1 MELNQLQYVQENA
14 AAATAT
20 TTTSRVRCA
29 ATTAVAV
36 VRQPFQIITTTLL
49 SLLLPLSFLLL
60 ARLATAH
67 YLLSVSEDQSPT
79 PPVSF
84 IAAYLLYS
92 KTPTI
97 LHFTVSIISVSSLSY
112 ALTGKTTFPGWSSAE
127 PLTRP
132 RLYVSWLLLAVLQLC
147 VGVGIEGTVAA
158 GVEGSSFGEEGSF
171 ICRLVFFFGLHEIM
185 LFWRRAVVKPVV
197 DDTVFGGGWRVEG
210 RLEKAVVGL
219 SYGGLWW
226 WRLREEVEALVV
238 VAEVK
243 REMMLGI
250 GVVDFV
256 GWWLYYVA
264 VTVGMVRV
272 VKGLISTVAI
282 LTRRRESR
290 PPNDQKV

>member
-1 MELNQLQYVQENA
+1 MELNQSQYVQED
-14 AAATAT
+14 AT
-20 TTTSRVRCA
+20 TTTTRVRCA
-29 ATTAVAV
+29 TATAVAV
-36 VRQPFQIITTTLL
+36 VRQSFQIITTTLL

-67 YLLSVSEDQSPT
+67 YLLSVSENHPPPS
-79 PPVSF
+79 PVSF
-84 IAAYLLYS
+84 IASYLLYS
-92 KTPTI
+92 KNPTI
-97 LHFTVSIISVSSLSY
+97 LHLLVSIISVSSLSN
-112 ALTGKTTFPGWSSAE
+112 ALTGKTMFPGRSPAE

-132 RLYVSWLLLAVLQLC
+132 RLYVSWLFLAVLQLC

-158 GVEGSSFGEEGSF
+158 GVEGSNFGQEGSF

-185 LFWRRAVVKPVV
+185 LFWRQAVVKPVV
-197 DDTVFGGGWRVEG
+197 DDTIFGGGWRAEG

-243 REMMLGI
+243 REMMMGI

-272 VKGLISTVAI
+272 VKGLISTAAI

-290 PPNDQKV
+290 PNDEKV